1 MASVWVEGVDQL
13 NRLAA
18 DLGDAG
24 RDALPL
30 ARLAVQKTAADIKT
44 DAQTFAPVDTGNLKS
59 SISYETRELAGSVL
73 GEVGPTAAY
82 GAYVEYGTSTQAPQ
96 AYMGPA
102 FDRRA
107 PMLEEALAQIA
118 DRFRP

>member
-1 MASVWVEGVDQL
+1 MASVWAEGVDDL
-13 NRLAA
+13 NRLAV
-18 DLGDAG
+18 DLGEVG
-24 RDALPL
+24 KDALPL
-30 ARLAVQKTAADIKT
+30 VRLVVQKTAADIKA

-59 SISYETRELAGSVL
+59 SISYETRELSGSVV

-82 GAYVEYGTSTQAPQ
+82 GAYVEFGTSVHAPQ

-107 PMLEEALAQIA
+107 PFLEQALSQIV
-118 DRFRP
+118 DRL